1 MAKPFIEIPQEQL
14 FALAD
19 KDEGVERV
27 IRYIHEAR
35 RAGRPDLAADAVIAL
50 ITSQEKIIRGY
61 AGKKL
66 PASEVDD
73 ATAGAIEVLVK
84 AVHRN
89 PPESVNI
96 AQLRGWMRTIVN
108 RYCDGIF
115 RTQSERIRMKQTHSI
130 DGTYDDG
137 TPVIDTEHGELDNGY
152 EHIEY
157 MEIVERQLELL
168 SDDHRIVIRYSVFM
182 DMTSKEVA
190 EVLADE
196 HDLTF
201 QPNNIDQI
209 ASRFRRNC
217 QGDIEEQ

>member
-1 MAKPFIEIPQEQL
+1 MAKPFIEISREQL
-14 FALAD
+14 FVLAGED
-19 KDEGVERV
+19 KEAGRV
-27 IRYIHEAR
+27 IRYVHSAR
-35 RAGRPDLAADAVIAL
+35 LAGRPDLAADALIAVISA
-50 ITSQEKIIRGY
+50 QEKIIRGY
-61 AGKKL
+61 AGRKL

-73 ATAGAIEVLVK
+73 ATAGAIEVLIE

-89 PPESVNI
+89 PPEAVNI
-96 AQLRGWMRTIVN
+96 AQLRGWMRTIVT
-108 RYCDGIF
+108 RYCAGIY
-115 RTQSERIRMKQTHSI
+115 RTQGERIRMTQTASI

-137 TPVIDTEHGELDNGY
+137 SPVIDTEHGELDNGY

-157 MEIVERQLELL
+157 MEIVERHLELL
-168 SDDHRIVIRYSVFM
+168 SDDHRMVIRYSVFM
-182 DMTSKEVA
+182 DMTSREVA
-190 EVLADE
+190 EVLAEE